1 MQIISRFQTKLL
13 QPFVIPAMNVA
24 IFRQLHCHLLDRADN
39 SLLIACIRGWA
50 VSVVQR
56 PYCQIPGIVTSKYTW
71 GKNVILSWSIRFF
84 LCSCYHTFTKQN
96 TINSHKPRKIQT
108 LQLHLLKKYGVTKL
122 LIKKFS
128 HFFNYFL
135 PLVFCLVFL
144 VLQPIVVVFP
154 QPGSGLQPPRFRGF
168 LITHNDA
175 PQSVGFLWT
184 SDQSVAETS
193 T

>member
-1 MQIISRFQTKLL
+1 MQIISCFQTKLL

-56 PYCQIPGIVTSKYTW
+56 PYCQSPGIVTSKYTW
-71 GKNVILSWSIRFF
+71 GKNVILSWSITFF
-84 LCSCYHTFTKQN
+84 LCSCYHTPTKQN

-135 PLVFCLVFL
+135 PLVCLFGFPGVTTHCGCIFTARQRALASSFSRFL
-144 VLQPIVVVFP
+144 DHTQ
-154 QPGSGLQPPRFRGF
+154 RRA
-168 LITHNDA
+168 T
-175 PQSVGFLWT
+175 VGRIPL
-184 SDQSVAETS
+184 DE
-193 T
+193 